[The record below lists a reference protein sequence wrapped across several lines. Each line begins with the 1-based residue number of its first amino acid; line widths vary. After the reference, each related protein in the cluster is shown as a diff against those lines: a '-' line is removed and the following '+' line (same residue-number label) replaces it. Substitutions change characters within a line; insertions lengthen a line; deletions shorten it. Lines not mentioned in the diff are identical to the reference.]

1 MCLYE
6 HAQWCEY
13 TGEPRNWARRIH
25 QRDQKNTIKR
35 EEKVISLSGIYELL
49 LGIELYSYLAWR
61 SDTVPESPTSSQKRT
76 RSAAERDPR
85 HDGI

>member
-1 MCLYE
+1 MNTHSGASTLE
-6 HAQWCEY
+6 SQEI
-13 TGEPRNWARRIH
+13 GQEESIREN
-25 QRDQKNTIKR
+25 QKNPIKR
-35 EEKVISLSGIYELL
+35 EEKVISLSGIYALL